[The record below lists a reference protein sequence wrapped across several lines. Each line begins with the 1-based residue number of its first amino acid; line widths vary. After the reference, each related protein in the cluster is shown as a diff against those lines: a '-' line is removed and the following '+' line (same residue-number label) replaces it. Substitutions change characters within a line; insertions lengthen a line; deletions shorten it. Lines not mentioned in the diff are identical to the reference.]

1 MLKLSVDEQLQLRTY
16 TSEDAPALFSVI
28 NENRSHLR
36 RWFYWVDSTT
46 KEKHSLAFIQQA
58 QAALDAQEGIVLGI
72 FFNNTLI
79 GGVGM
84 LDWKKDLK
92 KAQVG
97 YWIAKQQEGKGIV
110 SLCLQ
115 VFISYLFQSL
125 DLNKIEIQFIAEN
138 KKSAAVAQRIGA
150 RIEGVL
156 RESYWMNGRLEDLVI
171 AGILKRE
178 WTNKFQLK

>member
-1 MLKLSVDEQLQLRTY
+1 MLKLSVDEQLHLRTY
-16 TSEDAPALFSVI
+16 TIDDAPALFSVI
-28 NENRSHLR
+28 NENRAHLR

-58 QAALDAQEGIVLGI
+58 QAALDAQEGMALGI
-72 FFNNTLI
+72 FHHNTLI

-84 LDWKKDLK
+84 LEWKTNLK

-97 YWIAKQQEGKGIV
+97 YWIAKPFEGKGIV
-110 SLCLQ
+110 FRCLK

-125 DLNKIEIQFIAEN
+125 DLNKIEIHFIAEN
-138 KKSAAVAQRIGA
+138 DRSAAVAQRIGA

-178 WTNKFQLK
+178 WTNNLLLK